1 MAQRIR
7 ADRDMLEAALMG
19 LQHRR
24 EEIEKKMAE
33 LRGMVGRLAPRGS
46 DGVASAPA
54 RKSRVLSAAARSR
67 IAAAQKKRWD
77 AFRKAKAQRKPA
89 RRAARKKA
97 AAPVEPAATQP
108 TA

>member
-1 MAQRIR
+1 MAQRIH

-33 LRGMVGRLAPRGS
+33 LRAMIGGHAPRRT
-46 DGVASAPA
+46 ASAPA
-54 RKSRVLSAAARSR
+54 RKSRVLSAAARAR
-67 IAAAQKKRWD
+67 IAAAQKKRWS
-77 AFRKAKAQRKPA
+77 AFRKAKAA
-89 RRAARKKA
+89 
-97 AAPVEPAATQP
+97 QP